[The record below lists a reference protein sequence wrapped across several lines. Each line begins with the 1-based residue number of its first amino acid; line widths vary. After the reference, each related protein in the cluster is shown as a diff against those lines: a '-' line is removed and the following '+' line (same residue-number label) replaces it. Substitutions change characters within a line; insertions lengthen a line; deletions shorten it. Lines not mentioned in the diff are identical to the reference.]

1 MIKVTDFKSNL
12 HVGALAVVLAFCV
25 SACGSNSNNEASSNA
40 AEEAP
45 AAPSN
50 ESNDEATE
58 EASAYEIVDG
68 VIKIVLNS
76 NDQMQFDL
84 EEIRVKAGVTIEL
97 TLNHTGE
104 LPKETMGHN
113 FVLLAPGTDIA
124 TYAGKAFGAKDNDY
138 VPEGDETIAYTK
150 MLGGGESDTI
160 TFTAPAAGEYDFICS
175 FPGHF
180 GLMYGKFIATP

>member
-1 MIKVTDFKSNL
+1 MQKASIFKSTICTA
-12 HVGALAVVLAFCV
+12 ALGLIVIFGLAGCGGNASNTSDERSQESSGVV
-25 SACGSNSNNEASSNA
+25 
-40 AEEAP
+40 EEK
-45 AAPSN
+45 
-50 ESNDEATE
+50 T
-58 EASAYEIVDG
+58 AYEIVDG
-68 VIKIVLNS
+68 VIKVILNS

-138 VPEGDETIAYTK
+138 VPEGDETIVSTK

-160 TFTAPAAGEYDFICS
+160 TFAAPEAGSYDFICS

-180 GLMYGKFIATP
+180 GLMKGKLIVTP